1 MLARSRLPRVAD
13 VETAVIAAGAAL
25 GGAILGIVGGALDR
39 RLEWVAD
46 REARREMRQAER
58 DALQR
63 NTLIEFQ
70 EVLGRYVRA
79 VGQAAHHDRKTLR
92 ETGQQTLLPPGVS
105 DALFEEGR
113 RLRQLALRIR
123 DDELRKRWREFSE
136 ISTRLET
143 TLLPKKPEDIDTY
156 MVKTF
161 APAQLSLEDRL
172 GEVLRPLL

>member
-1 MLARSRLPRVAD
+1 MAD

-25 GGAILGIVGGALDR
+25 GGAILGVIGGTLER
-39 RLEWVAD
+39 RLAWIAD

-63 NTLIEFQ
+63 STLIEFQ

-79 VGQAAHHDRKTLR
+79 MGKATFHDRETLKQLGTLTQLG
-92 ETGQQTLLPPGVS
+92 TGLS
-105 DALFEEGR
+105 DELFEEGR

-123 DDELRKRWREFSE
+123 DDELRSRWATFSSTSTSYEALLATTPKE
-136 ISTRLET
+136 I
-143 TLLPKKPEDIDTY
+143 DVF
-156 MVKTF
+156 MVSKF
-161 APAQLSLEDRL
+161 LPAQIALEERL